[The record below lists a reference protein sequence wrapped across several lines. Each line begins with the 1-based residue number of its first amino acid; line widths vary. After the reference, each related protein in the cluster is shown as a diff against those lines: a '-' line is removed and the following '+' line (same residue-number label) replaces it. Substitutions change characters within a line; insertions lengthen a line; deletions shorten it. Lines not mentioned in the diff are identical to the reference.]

1 MPIFTGT
8 GTPKGKTFSLSSSS
22 SPKVLLTFKKPSSS
36 PSPSSFKPASLSS
49 FEEPSILD
57 DLDLIDELTSSV
69 DRYQCDVNNGSI
81 LPITEFSDILRIN
94 IERIRERVTGT
105 PGRNVVIAA
114 CFRFAVS
121 HLFRD
126 DRIKDIILTRK
137 RFLMSSSD
145 IPTEINVVL
154 DQMINSFK
162 LPIPA
167 GSRHNASVPREYK
180 NMLAGLAGEIGLPT
194 STLAVISIMMVLST
208 QVDCNR
214 GDVKRMSTFVDN
226 FWLSITAR
234 CKASQALLD
243 VYGL

>member
-8 GTPKGKTFSLSSSS
+8 SKGKTFS
-22 SPKVLLTFKKPSSS
+22 SPDILTFKRPPLKPHPSS
-36 PSPSSFKPASLSS
+36 SSFKPAPLSS

-57 DLDLIDELTSSV
+57 DLDLIDELSSSL
-69 DRYQCDVNNGSI
+69 DRYQCDVNTGTI

-121 HLFRD
+121 HLFKD
-126 DRIKDIILTRK
+126 DRIKDMIMTRK
-137 RFLMSSSD
+137 RFIMASAD
-145 IPTEINVVL
+145 IPPEINVVL

-162 LPIPA
+162 IAVPA

-180 NMLAGLAGEIGLPT
+180 NMLSGLAGEIGLPT
-194 STLAVISIMMVLST
+194 STLAIISIMMVLAT
-208 QVDCNR
+208 QPDCNR
-214 GDVKRMSTFVDN
+214 GDVKRMNTFVDN

-234 CKASQALLD
+234 CRASQALLD